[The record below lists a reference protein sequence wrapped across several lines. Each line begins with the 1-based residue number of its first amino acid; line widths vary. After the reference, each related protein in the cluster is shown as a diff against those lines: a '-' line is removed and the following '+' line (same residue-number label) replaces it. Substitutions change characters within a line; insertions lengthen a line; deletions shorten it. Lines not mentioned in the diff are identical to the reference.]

1 MKGVYIIADHMLSAL
16 GTDSAAHFEHLCKGE
31 TGIRPYDKWEDLP
44 GPFCLATVPDEQLKA
59 ACDLYRIPS
68 TYTRF
73 ERFLLLSIQAVLQE
87 SGIDPASPD
96 TVTILSSTKGNIDLI
111 NPATAERFPNARI
124 NLSETARTVQSY
136 FGLLQP
142 PVIVSNACISGV
154 MALIMGARLIRSGQ
168 YRHAIVSGAD
178 VISDFILTGFESLK
192 AVSPEPCRPY
202 DADRQGISLGEG
214 CGTIVL
220 SADKRPG
227 SIAILGGSIS
237 NDANHISGP
246 SRTGSG
252 LQQAVRQALSAS
264 GNPRIDY
271 ISAHGTATA
280 YNDDMEAEAFH
291 TLGMQSIP
299 LNSFKGYWGHT
310 LGAAGILETIAA
322 CWSMRRHK
330 LFSSAGYANNGVSK
344 PLNII
349 TQAQDADIR
358 NCLKTASGFGGC
370 NGALVLQ
377 KEEDYAGH
385 RAL

>member
-16 GTDSAAHFEHLCKGE
+16 GTDSAAHYERLCSGE
-31 TGIRPYDKWEDLP
+31 TGIRTYDKWEDLS
-44 GPFCLATVPDEQLKA
+44 GPFCLAAVPDDQLEA
-59 ACDLYRIPS
+59 ACTRYHIPAS
-68 TYTRF
+68 YTRF
-73 ERFLLLSIQAVLQE
+73 ERFLLLSMQAVIQE
-87 SGIDPASPD
+87 SGIDPSSPD

-124 NLSETARTVQSY
+124 NLSETAHTVQSH

-154 MALIMGARLIRSGQ
+154 MALLMGARLIRSGQ

-214 CGTIVL
+214 CGTVVL
-220 SADKRPG
+220 SADKHPG

-271 ISAHGTATA
+271 INAHGTATA

-291 TLGMQSIP
+291 ALGMQSIP

-310 LGAAGILETIAA
+310 LGAAGMLETIAA

-330 LFSSAGYANNGVSK
+330 LFSSAGYANNGVSR

-349 TQAQDADIR
+349 TQTQDADIR
-358 NCLKTASGFGGC
+358 TCLKTASGFGGC